1 MGAQVRVGIDVGGT
15 FTDLVA
21 QPLDGGPLRMHK
33 VLTDRDPSQAVLAG
47 LRVLLRPGEEVA
59 SLTHGTTVAT
69 NAMLEGRG
77 ARTALITTRGFRDV
91 LEIGRQQRDHLYRLD
106 LPGREPPIVPRAL
119 RFEVTERIDHAGRVL
134 IPLDESE
141 ARRLAALLRDERVEV
156 VAVSLLHAYAN
167 PTHERRLAALLA
179 GAAPHI
185 CLSSDINAEYREYE
199 RTHTTCANGLL
210 MPVVDRYLADL
221 TAGLEATGLRAPL
234 RLMQSSGGMATP
246 AGARRVPLAML
257 MSGPAGGV
265 AAAQAVGARTG
276 VADAVTLDMGG
287 TSTDVCLIRAGRVET
302 VSERRLGGQ
311 PVRTRSLAVESI
323 GAGGGS
329 IVWIDGGGALRVG
342 PRSAGAFPGPACY
355 GRGGTDA
362 TVTDAGVVLGY
373 VNPGAA
379 FGGLRLDPD
388 LAAGAVDRVARSF
401 GLSVPEAAAGIVE
414 IANAAMIRAI
424 RAVSVH
430 RGYDLRGC
438 CLIAYGGAGPI
449 HAGRL
454 AQTLGMPRVLVPR
467 YSSAFSAYGCLV
479 AGLRY
484 DVVRTVRV
492 RLDPAGR
499 TPSAED
505 ARGPRA
511 AAARDV
517 WEGVFRDIEVELL
530 TRLEREGVD
539 ANGCEL
545 RRSMDLRYVGQNYEI
560 EVPVEPGEDGEA
572 IRGRFTE
579 AHRRV
584 YEYTTDE
591 PVEGVNVRVTVQVP
605 SPVPPLPE
613 GSDRGR
619 APGKGRAR
627 SAAGPGRERG
637 RRAYYYGHGWV
648 ETPVSP
654 RDELAE
660 DREILG
666 PAIVEDAWS
675 TIIAYPG
682 QRLRRDASGHLWIE
696 AAP

>member
-1 MGAQVRVGIDVGGT
+1 VGAQVRVGIDVGGT

-21 QPLDGGPLRMHK
+21 QPLAGGPLRMEK
-33 VLTDRDPSQAVLAG
+33 ILTTRDPSQAVLEG
-47 LRVLLRPGEEVA
+47 LRVLLRPDEEVA

-119 RFEVTERIDHAGRVL
+119 RFEVTERLDHAGRVL

-141 ARRLAALLRDERVEV
+141 VPGLAARLRAARVEV

-167 PTHERRLAALLA
+167 PAHERRLAALLA

-302 VSERRLGGQ
+302 VSERRVGGQ

-342 PRSAGAFPGPACY
+342 PQSAGAVPGPACY

-388 LAAGAVDRVARSF
+388 LATGAVDRVGRAF
-401 GLSVPEAAAGIVE
+401 GLSVAEAAAGIVE

-424 RAVSVH
+424 RAVSVY

-499 TPSAED
+499 PPCAED
-505 ARGPRA
+505 AREPRA
-511 AAARDV
+511 KAGEL
-517 WEGVFRDIEVELL
+517 WEGVFREIEGELL
-530 TRLEREGVD
+530 SRLEGEGVE
-539 ANGCEL
+539 AGGCEL

-560 EVPVEPGEDGEA
+560 EVPVEPGEDGDA
-572 IRGRFTE
+572 IRRRFSD

-591 PVEGVNVRVTVQVP
+591 PVEGVNVRVTVLAPSSIPP
-605 SPVPPLPE
+605 SP
-613 GSDRGR
+613 GRGDRGR
-619 APGKGRAR
+619 APGTGRAR
-627 SAAGPGRERG
+627 SAAGSGAARG
-637 RRAYYYGHGWV
+637 RRAYYYGHGWI
-648 ETPVSP
+648 ETPVHP
-654 RDELAE
+654 RDDLVE
-660 DREILG
+660 DREIQG

-675 TIIAYPG
+675 TTIAYPG
-682 QRLRRDASGHLWIE
+682 QRLRRDAAGHLWIE